1 MTKLVSIIVPIYNSS
16 AFLRKCIDSLVSQSY
31 KDIEIV
37 LFDDGSRDDSFKIC
51 NQYAAKD
58 NRIKV
63 FSRENRG
70 VSQTRLDAFHN
81 STGEYITFVDADDY
95 VEEDYV
101 SFMVEHLEREDV
113 DVVSSQHNN
122 VKGSEIE
129 VGTPTAVKDIRNIQG
144 RFDRE
149 GIENLLKTKY
159 LYDSSTQKT
168 GITVYLCTKLIKRE
182 FVEKIL
188 NTSLGL
194 WYGEDQVAVT
204 QLLYDVSSIF
214 VSQDYT
220 YNYIH
225 HPAQVTSSL
234 RTDYLHAQSLC
245 WQRLLGIDTKT
256 LLKNQLPQRM
266 MLNINRFLMDFIKIK
281 PTYIIFKQEI
291 KNIRMEKTSMLL
303 FSKKTI
309 NLSFFVKILF
319 FMIKYKLY
327 LCAFLYLNVKQR
339 LKGSL

>member
-37 LFDDGSRDDSFKIC
+37 LFDDGSRDDSLEIC

-101 SFMVEHLEREDV
+101 SFMVEHLERENV

-122 VKGSEIE
+122 VIGQKID
-129 VGTPTAVKDIRNIQG
+129 KDIRNIQG
-144 RFDRE
+144 RFDKQ
-149 GIENLLKTKY
+149 GIENLLETKY

-188 NTSLGL
+188 NASLGL

-220 YNYIH
+220 YNYVH
-225 HPAQVTSSL
+225 HLLQVT
-234 RTDYLHAQSLC
+234 RQVRIDYLHTQSLC
-245 WQRLLGIDTKT
+245 WQRLLKIDEKT

-309 NLSFFVKILF
+309 DLSFFVKILF

>member
-51 NQYAAKD
+51 NQYAEKD

-95 VEEDYV
+95 VEEYYV
-101 SFMVEHLEREDV
+101 SFMVEHLERENV

-122 VKGSEIE
+122 VIGQKID
-129 VGTPTAVKDIRNIQG
+129 KDTRNIQG
-144 RFDRE
+144 RFDKQ
-149 GIENLLKTKY
+149 GIENLLETKY

-188 NTSLGL
+188 NASLGL

-220 YNYIH
+220 YNYVH
-225 HPAQVTSSL
+225 HLLQVT
-234 RTDYLHAQSLC
+234 RQVRIDYLHAQSLC
-245 WQRLLGIDTKT
+245 WQRLLKIDTKT

-319 FMIKYKLY
+319 FMIKYNLY

>member
-16 AFLRKCIDSLVSQSY
+16 AFLSKCIDSLISQSY

-51 NQYAAKD
+51 TQYAEKD

-101 SFMVEHLEREDV
+101 SFMVEHLERENV

-122 VKGSEIE
+122 VIGQKIY
-129 VGTPTAVKDIRNIQG
+129 KDIRKIQG
-144 RFDRE
+144 RFDKQ
-149 GIENLLKTKY
+149 GIENLLETKY

-188 NTSLGL
+188 GASLGL

-220 YNYIH
+220 YNYVH
-225 HPAQVTSSL
+225 HLLQVT
-234 RTDYLHAQSLC
+234 RQVRIDYLHTQSLC
-245 WQRLLGIDTKT
+245 WQRLLKIDEKT

-291 KNIRMEKTSMLL
+291 KSIRMEKTSMLL

-309 NLSFFVKILF
+309 DLTFFVKILF

>member
-101 SFMVEHLEREDV
+101 SLMVKHLERENV

-122 VKGSEIE
+122 VIGQKID
-129 VGTPTAVKDIRNIQG
+129 KDIRNIQG
-144 RFDRE
+144 RFDKQ
-149 GIENLLKTKY
+149 GIENLLETKY

-188 NTSLGL
+188 NASLGL

-220 YNYIH
+220 YNYVH
-225 HPAQVTSSL
+225 HLLQVTQQV
-234 RTDYLHAQSLC
+234 RIDYLHVQSLC
-245 WQRLLGIDTKT
+245 WQRLLKIDEKT

-291 KNIRMEKTSMLL
+291 KSIRMEKTSMLL

>member
-51 NQYAAKD
+51 NQYAEKD

-101 SFMVEHLEREDV
+101 SFMVEHLERENV

-122 VKGSEIE
+122 VIDQKID
-129 VGTPTAVKDIRNIQG
+129 KDIRNIQG
-144 RFDRE
+144 RFDKQ
-149 GIENLLKTKY
+149 GIENLLETKY

-188 NTSLGL
+188 NASLGL

-220 YNYIH
+220 YNYVH
-225 HPAQVTSSL
+225 HLLQVT
-234 RTDYLHAQSLC
+234 RQVRIDYLHAQSLC
-245 WQRLLGIDTKT
+245 WKRLLKIDEKT

-266 MLNINRFLMDFIKIK
+266 MLNINRFLMDFMQLK
-281 PTYIIFKQEI
+281 PSYKIFKQEI
-291 KNIRMEKTSMLL
+291 KNIRIEKTSMLL

-309 NLSFFVKILF
+309 DLTFFVKILF

>member
-51 NQYAAKD
+51 NQYAEKD
-58 NRIKV
+58 SRIKV

-101 SFMVEHLEREDV
+101 SFMVEHLERENV

-122 VKGSEIE
+122 VIGQKID
-129 VGTPTAVKDIRNIQG
+129 KDIRNIQG
-144 RFDRE
+144 RFDKQ
-149 GIENLLKTKY
+149 GIENLLETKY

-188 NTSLGL
+188 NASLGL

-225 HPAQVTSSL
+225 HLLQVT
-234 RTDYLHAQSLC
+234 RQVRIDYLHAQSLC
-245 WQRLLGIDTKT
+245 WKRLLKIDEKT

-266 MLNINRFLMDFIKIK
+266 MLNINRFLMDFMQLK
-281 PTYIIFKQEI
+281 PSYKIFKQEI
-291 KNIRMEKTSMLL
+291 KNIRIEKTSMLL

-309 NLSFFVKILF
+309 DLTFFVKILF

>member
-37 LFDDGSRDDSFKIC
+37 LFDDGSRDDSLEIC
-51 NQYAAKD
+51 NQYAEKD

-95 VEEDYV
+95 VEKDYV
-101 SFMVEHLEREDV
+101 SFMVEHLERENV
-113 DVVSSQHNN
+113 DAVSSQHNN
-122 VKGSEIE
+122 VIGHHIK
-129 VGTPTAVKDIRNIQG
+129 KDIRKIQG

-149 GIENLLKTKY
+149 GIDELLKTKY
-159 LYDSSTQKT
+159 LYDSSTLKT

-188 NTSLGL
+188 NMSLGL

-204 QLLYDVSSIF
+204 QLLYDVDSIF

-225 HPAQVTSSL
+225 HSTQVTKQI
-234 RTDYLHAQSLC
+234 RVDYLHAQSLC
-245 WQRLLGIDTKT
+245 WQKLQKIDTRN
-256 LLKNQLPQRM
+256 LLKTQLPQRI

-309 NLSFFVKILF
+309 NLTFFVKILF

>member
-51 NQYAAKD
+51 NQYAEKD

-101 SFMVEHLEREDV
+101 SLMVKHLERENV

-122 VKGSEIE
+122 VIGQKID
-129 VGTPTAVKDIRNIQG
+129 KDIRNIQG
-144 RFDRE
+144 RFDKQ
-149 GIENLLKTKY
+149 GIENLLETKY

-188 NTSLGL
+188 NASLGL

-220 YNYIH
+220 YNYVH
-225 HPAQVTSSL
+225 HLLQVTQQV
-234 RTDYLHAQSLC
+234 RIDYLHVQSLC
-245 WQRLLGIDTKT
+245 WQRLLKIDEKT

-291 KNIRMEKTSMLL
+291 KSIRMEKTSMLL

>member
-51 NQYAAKD
+51 TQYAEKD

-101 SFMVEHLEREDV
+101 SFMVEHLERENV

-122 VKGSEIE
+122 VIGQKID
-129 VGTPTAVKDIRNIQG
+129 KDIRKIQG

-149 GIENLLKTKY
+149 GIENLLETKY

-188 NTSLGL
+188 NASLGL

-220 YNYIH
+220 YNYVH
-225 HPAQVTSSL
+225 HLLQVTQQV
-234 RTDYLHAQSLC
+234 RIDYLHVQSLC
-245 WQRLLGIDTKT
+245 WQRLLKIDEKT

-291 KNIRMEKTSMLL
+291 KSIRMEKTSMLL

>member
-16 AFLRKCIDSLVSQSY
+16 AFLRKCIESLISQSY

-37 LFDDGSRDDSFKIC
+37 LFDDGSRDDSLEIC

-58 NRIKV
+58 SRIKV

-101 SFMVEHLEREDV
+101 SFMVEHLERENV

-122 VKGSEIE
+122 VIGQKID
-129 VGTPTAVKDIRNIQG
+129 KDIRNIQG
-144 RFDRE
+144 RFDKQ
-149 GIENLLKTKY
+149 GIENLLETKY

-188 NTSLGL
+188 NASLGL

-220 YNYIH
+220 YNYVH
-225 HPAQVTSSL
+225 HLLQVT
-234 RTDYLHAQSLC
+234 RQVRIDYLHVQSLC
-245 WQRLLGIDTKT
+245 WQRLLKIDEKT

-291 KNIRMEKTSMLL
+291 KSIRMEKTSMLL

-309 NLSFFVKILF
+309 DLSFFVKILF

-339 LKGSL
+339 LKKSL

>member
-51 NQYAAKD
+51 NQYAEKD

-101 SFMVEHLEREDV
+101 SLMVKHLERENV

-122 VKGSEIE
+122 VIGQKID
-129 VGTPTAVKDIRNIQG
+129 KDIRNIQG
-144 RFDRE
+144 RFDKQ
-149 GIENLLKTKY
+149 GIENLLETKY

-188 NTSLGL
+188 NASLGL

-220 YNYIH
+220 YNYVH
-225 HPAQVTSSL
+225 HLLQVT
-234 RTDYLHAQSLC
+234 RQVRIDYLHTQSLC
-245 WQRLLGIDTKT
+245 WQRLLKIDEKT

-291 KNIRMEKTSMLL
+291 KSIRMEKTSMLL

>member
-51 NQYAAKD
+51 NQYAEKD
-58 NRIKV
+58 SRIKV

-101 SFMVEHLEREDV
+101 SFMVEHLERENV

-122 VKGSEIE
+122 VIGQKID
-129 VGTPTAVKDIRNIQG
+129 KDIRNIQG
-144 RFDRE
+144 RFDKQ
-149 GIENLLKTKY
+149 GIENLLETKY

-188 NTSLGL
+188 NASLGL

-220 YNYIH
+220 YNYVH
-225 HPAQVTSSL
+225 HLLQVTQQV
-234 RTDYLHAQSLC
+234 RIDYLHVQSLC
-245 WQRLLGIDTKT
+245 WQRLLKIDEKT

-291 KNIRMEKTSMLL
+291 KSIRMEKTSMLL

-309 NLSFFVKILF
+309 DLSFFVKILF

>member
-16 AFLRKCIDSLVSQSY
+16 AFLRKCIDSLISQSY

-51 NQYAAKD
+51 NQYAEKD
-58 NRIKV
+58 SRIKV

-101 SFMVEHLEREDV
+101 SLMVKHLERENV

-122 VKGSEIE
+122 VIGQKID
-129 VGTPTAVKDIRNIQG
+129 KDIRNIQG
-144 RFDRE
+144 RFDKQ
-149 GIENLLKTKY
+149 GIENLLETKY

-188 NTSLGL
+188 NASLGL

-220 YNYIH
+220 YNYVH
-225 HPAQVTSSL
+225 HLLQVTQQV
-234 RTDYLHAQSLC
+234 RIDYLHVQSLC
-245 WQRLLGIDTKT
+245 WQRLLKIDEKT

-291 KNIRMEKTSMLL
+291 KSIRMEKTSMLL

-309 NLSFFVKILF
+309 DLSFFVKILF

>member
-51 NQYAAKD
+51 TQYAEKD

-101 SFMVEHLEREDV
+101 SFMVEHLERENV

-122 VKGSEIE
+122 VIGQKID
-129 VGTPTAVKDIRNIQG
+129 KDIRNIQG
-144 RFDRE
+144 RFDKQ
-149 GIENLLKTKY
+149 GIENLLETKY

-188 NTSLGL
+188 NASLGL

-220 YNYIH
+220 YNYVH
-225 HPAQVTSSL
+225 HLLQVTQQV
-234 RTDYLHAQSLC
+234 RIDYLHVQSLC
-245 WQRLLGIDTKT
+245 WQRLLKIDEKT

>member
-51 NQYAAKD
+51 TQYAEKD

-101 SFMVEHLEREDV
+101 SFMVEHLERENV

-122 VKGSEIE
+122 VIGQKID
-129 VGTPTAVKDIRNIQG
+129 KDIRNIQG
-144 RFDRE
+144 RFDKQ
-149 GIENLLKTKY
+149 GIENLLETKY

-188 NTSLGL
+188 NASLGL

-225 HPAQVTSSL
+225 HLLQVT
-234 RTDYLHAQSLC
+234 RQVRIDYLHAQSLC
-245 WQRLLGIDTKT
+245 WKRLLKIDEKT

-266 MLNINRFLMDFIKIK
+266 MLNINRFLMDFMQLK
-281 PTYIIFKQEI
+281 PSYKIFKQEI
-291 KNIRMEKTSMLL
+291 KNIRIEKTSMLL

-309 NLSFFVKILF
+309 DLTFFVKILF

>member
-51 NQYAAKD
+51 NQYAEKD

-95 VEEDYV
+95 VEEYYV
-101 SFMVEHLEREDV
+101 SFMVEHLERENV

-122 VKGSEIE
+122 VIGQKID
-129 VGTPTAVKDIRNIQG
+129 KDIRNIQG
-144 RFDRE
+144 RFDKQ
-149 GIENLLKTKY
+149 GIENLLETKY

-188 NTSLGL
+188 NASLGL

-220 YNYIH
+220 YNYVH
-225 HPAQVTSSL
+225 HLLQVT
-234 RTDYLHAQSLC
+234 RQVRIDYLHAQSLC
-245 WQRLLGIDTKT
+245 WQRLLRIDTKT

-266 MLNINRFLMDFIKIK
+266 MLNINRFLMDFMQLKPSYKI
-281 PTYIIFKQEI
+281 FNQEI

-319 FMIKYKLY
+319 FMIKYNLY

>member
-16 AFLRKCIDSLVSQSY
+16 AFLSKCIDSLVSQSY

-51 NQYAAKD
+51 NQYAEKD
-58 NRIKV
+58 SRIKV

-101 SFMVEHLEREDV
+101 SFMVEHLERENV

-122 VKGSEIE
+122 VIGQKID
-129 VGTPTAVKDIRNIQG
+129 KDIRNIQG
-144 RFDRE
+144 RFDKQ
-149 GIENLLKTKY
+149 GIENLLETKY

-188 NTSLGL
+188 GASLGL

-220 YNYIH
+220 YNYVH
-225 HPAQVTSSL
+225 HLLQVT
-234 RTDYLHAQSLC
+234 RQVRIDYLHTQSLC
-245 WQRLLGIDTKT
+245 WQRLLKIDEKT

-309 NLSFFVKILF
+309 DLTFFVKILF

>member
-16 AFLRKCIDSLVSQSY
+16 AFLRKCIDSLISQSY

-51 NQYAAKD
+51 NQYAEKD
-58 NRIKV
+58 SRIKV

-101 SFMVEHLEREDV
+101 SFMVEHLERENV

-122 VKGSEIE
+122 VIGQKID
-129 VGTPTAVKDIRNIQG
+129 KDIRNIQG
-144 RFDRE
+144 RFDKQ
-149 GIENLLKTKY
+149 GIENLLETKY

-188 NTSLGL
+188 GASLGL

-220 YNYIH
+220 YNYVH
-225 HPAQVTSSL
+225 HLLQVT
-234 RTDYLHAQSLC
+234 RQVRIDYLHTQSLC
-245 WQRLLGIDTKT
+245 WQRLLKIDEKT

-309 NLSFFVKILF
+309 DLTFFVKILF

>member
-16 AFLRKCIDSLVSQSY
+16 AFLRKCIESLISQSY

-51 NQYAAKD
+51 NQYAEKD

-101 SFMVEHLEREDV
+101 SFMVEHLERENV

-122 VKGSEIE
+122 VIGQKID
-129 VGTPTAVKDIRNIQG
+129 KDIRNIQG

-149 GIENLLKTKY
+149 GIENLLETKY

-188 NTSLGL
+188 NASLGL

-225 HPAQVTSSL
+225 HLLQVT
-234 RTDYLHAQSLC
+234 RQVRIDYLHAQSLC
-245 WQRLLGIDTKT
+245 WKRLLKIDEKT

-266 MLNINRFLMDFIKIK
+266 MLNINRFLMDFMQLK
-281 PTYIIFKQEI
+281 PSYKIFKQEI
-291 KNIRMEKTSMLL
+291 KNIRIEKTSMLL

-309 NLSFFVKILF
+309 DLTFFVKILF

>member
-51 NQYAAKD
+51 NQYAEKD

-101 SFMVEHLEREDV
+101 SFMVEHLERENV

-122 VKGSEIE
+122 VIGQKID
-129 VGTPTAVKDIRNIQG
+129 KDIRNIQG
-144 RFDRE
+144 RFDKQ
-149 GIENLLKTKY
+149 GIENLLETKY

-188 NTSLGL
+188 NASLGL

-220 YNYIH
+220 YNYVH
-225 HPAQVTSSL
+225 HLLQVTQQV
-234 RTDYLHAQSLC
+234 RIDYLHVQSLC
-245 WQRLLGIDTKT
+245 WQRLLKIDEKT

-291 KNIRMEKTSMLL
+291 KSIRMEKTSMLL

>member
-37 LFDDGSRDDSFKIC
+37 LFDDRSRDDSFKIC
-51 NQYAAKD
+51 NQYAEKD
-58 NRIKV
+58 SRIKV

-101 SFMVEHLEREDV
+101 SFMVEHLERENV

-122 VKGSEIE
+122 VIGQKID
-129 VGTPTAVKDIRNIQG
+129 KDIRNIQG
-144 RFDRE
+144 RFDKQ
-149 GIENLLKTKY
+149 GIENLLETKY

-188 NTSLGL
+188 NASLGL

-220 YNYIH
+220 YNYVH
-225 HPAQVTSSL
+225 HLLQVTQQV
-234 RTDYLHAQSLC
+234 RIDYLHVQSLC
-245 WQRLLGIDTKT
+245 WQRLLKIDEKT

-291 KNIRMEKTSMLL
+291 KSIRMEKTSMLL

>member
-16 AFLRKCIDSLVSQSY
+16 AFLRKCIESLISQSY

-51 NQYAAKD
+51 NQYAEKD
-58 NRIKV
+58 SRIKV

-101 SFMVEHLEREDV
+101 SFMVEHLERENV

-122 VKGSEIE
+122 VIGQKID
-129 VGTPTAVKDIRNIQG
+129 KDIRKIQG

-149 GIENLLKTKY
+149 GIENLLETKY

-188 NTSLGL
+188 NASLGL

-225 HPAQVTSSL
+225 HLLQVT
-234 RTDYLHAQSLC
+234 RQVRIDYLHAQSLC
-245 WQRLLGIDTKT
+245 WKRLLKIDEKT

-266 MLNINRFLMDFIKIK
+266 MLNINRFLMDFMQLK
-281 PTYIIFKQEI
+281 PSYKIFKQEI
-291 KNIRMEKTSMLL
+291 KNIRIEKTSMLL

-309 NLSFFVKILF
+309 DLTFFVKILF

>member
-16 AFLRKCIDSLVSQSY
+16 AFLRKCIDSLISQSY

-51 NQYAAKD
+51 NQYAEKD

-101 SFMVEHLEREDV
+101 SFMVEHLERENV

-122 VKGSEIE
+122 VIGQKID
-129 VGTPTAVKDIRNIQG
+129 KDIRNIQG
-144 RFDRE
+144 RFDKQ
-149 GIENLLKTKY
+149 GIENLLETKY

-188 NTSLGL
+188 NASLGL

-220 YNYIH
+220 YNYVH
-225 HPAQVTSSL
+225 HLLQVTQQV
-234 RTDYLHAQSLC
+234 RIDYLHVQSLC
-245 WQRLLGIDTKT
+245 WQRLLKIDEKT

-291 KNIRMEKTSMLL
+291 KSIRMEKTSMLL

-309 NLSFFVKILF
+309 DLSFFVKILF

>member
-51 NQYAAKD
+51 NQYAEKD
-58 NRIKV
+58 SRIKV

-101 SFMVEHLEREDV
+101 SLMVKHLERENV

-122 VKGSEIE
+122 VIGQKID
-129 VGTPTAVKDIRNIQG
+129 KDIRNIQG
-144 RFDRE
+144 SFDKQ
-149 GIENLLKTKY
+149 GIENLLETKY

-188 NTSLGL
+188 NASLGL

-220 YNYIH
+220 YNYVH
-225 HPAQVTSSL
+225 HLLQVTQQV
-234 RTDYLHAQSLC
+234 RIDYLHVQSLC
-245 WQRLLGIDTKT
+245 WQRLLKIDEKT

-291 KNIRMEKTSMLL
+291 KSIRMEKTSMLL

>member
-51 NQYAAKD
+51 TQYAEKD

-101 SFMVEHLEREDV
+101 SFMVEHLERENV

-122 VKGSEIE
+122 VIGQKID
-129 VGTPTAVKDIRNIQG
+129 KDIRNIQG
-144 RFDRE
+144 RFDKQ
-149 GIENLLKTKY
+149 GIENLLETKY

-188 NTSLGL
+188 NASLGL

-220 YNYIH
+220 YNYVH
-225 HPAQVTSSL
+225 HLLQVT
-234 RTDYLHAQSLC
+234 RQVRIDYLHTQSLC
-245 WQRLLGIDTKT
+245 WQRLLKIDEKT

-309 NLSFFVKILF
+309 DLSFFVKILF

>member
-51 NQYAAKD
+51 TQYAEKD

-101 SFMVEHLEREDV
+101 SFMVEHLERENV

-122 VKGSEIE
+122 VIGSKIY
-129 VGTPTAVKDIRNIQG
+129 KDIRKIQG
-144 RFDRE
+144 RFDKQ
-149 GIENLLKTKY
+149 GIENLLETKY

-188 NTSLGL
+188 NASLGL

-220 YNYIH
+220 YNYVH
-225 HPAQVTSSL
+225 HLLQVT
-234 RTDYLHAQSLC
+234 RQVRIDYLHAQSLC
-245 WQRLLGIDTKT
+245 WKRLLKIDEKT

-309 NLSFFVKILF
+309 DLTFFVKILF

>member
-16 AFLRKCIDSLVSQSY
+16 AFLRKCIDSLISQSY

-51 NQYAAKD
+51 NQYAEKD

-101 SFMVEHLEREDV
+101 SFMVEHLERENV

-122 VKGSEIE
+122 VIGQKID
-129 VGTPTAVKDIRNIQG
+129 KDIRNIQG
-144 RFDRE
+144 RFDKQ
-149 GIENLLKTKY
+149 GIENLLETKY

-188 NTSLGL
+188 NASLGL

-220 YNYIH
+220 YNYVH
-225 HPAQVTSSL
+225 HLLQVTQQV
-234 RTDYLHAQSLC
+234 RIDYLHTQSLC
-245 WQRLLGIDTKT
+245 WQRLLKIDEKT

-309 NLSFFVKILF
+309 DLTFFVKILF

>member
-51 NQYAAKD
+51 TQYAEKD

-101 SFMVEHLEREDV
+101 SFMVEHLERENV

-122 VKGSEIE
+122 VIGQKID
-129 VGTPTAVKDIRNIQG
+129 KDIRNIQG
-144 RFDRE
+144 RFDKQ
-149 GIENLLKTKY
+149 GIENLLETKY

-188 NTSLGL
+188 NASLGL

-220 YNYIH
+220 YNYVH
-225 HPAQVTSSL
+225 HLLQVTQQV
-234 RTDYLHAQSLC
+234 RIDYLHVQSLC
-245 WQRLLGIDTKT
+245 WQRLLKIDEKT

-291 KNIRMEKTSMLL
+291 KSIRMEKTSMLL

>member
-1 MTKLVSIIVPIYNSS
+1 MS
-16 AFLRKCIDSLVSQSY
+16 RKAI
-31 KDIEIV
+31 KIV
-37 LFDDGSRDDSFKIC
+37 LFDDGSRDDSLEIC
-51 NQYAAKD
+51 NQYAEKD

-95 VEEDYV
+95 VEKDYV
-101 SFMVEHLEREDV
+101 SFMVEHLERENV
-113 DVVSSQHNN
+113 DAVSSQHNN
-122 VKGSEIE
+122 VIGHHIK
-129 VGTPTAVKDIRNIQG
+129 KDIRKIQG

-149 GIENLLKTKY
+149 GIDELLKTKY
-159 LYDSSTQKT
+159 LYDSSTLKT

-188 NTSLGL
+188 NMSLGL

-204 QLLYDVSSIF
+204 QLLYDVDSIF

-225 HPAQVTSSL
+225 HSTQVTKQI
-234 RTDYLHAQSLC
+234 RVDYLHAQSLC
-245 WQRLLGIDTKT
+245 WQKLQKIDTRN
-256 LLKNQLPQRM
+256 LLKTQLPQRI

-309 NLSFFVKILF
+309 NLTFFVKILF

>member
-51 NQYAAKD
+51 NQYAEKD
-58 NRIKV
+58 SRIKV

-101 SFMVEHLEREDV
+101 SFMVEHLERENV

-122 VKGSEIE
+122 VIGQKID
-129 VGTPTAVKDIRNIQG
+129 KDIRNIQG
-144 RFDRE
+144 RFDKQ
-149 GIENLLKTKY
+149 GIENLLETKY

-188 NTSLGL
+188 NASLGL

-225 HPAQVTSSL
+225 HLLQVTQQV
-234 RTDYLHAQSLC
+234 RIDYLHVQSLC
-245 WQRLLGIDTKT
+245 WQRLLKIDEKT

-291 KNIRMEKTSMLL
+291 KSIRMEKTSMLL

>member
-16 AFLRKCIDSLVSQSY
+16 AFLSKCIDSLISQSY

-51 NQYAAKD
+51 TQYAEKD

-101 SFMVEHLEREDV
+101 SFMVEHLERENV

-122 VKGSEIE
+122 VIGQKIY
-129 VGTPTAVKDIRNIQG
+129 KDIRKIQG
-144 RFDRE
+144 RFDKQ
-149 GIENLLKTKY
+149 GIENLLETKY

-188 NTSLGL
+188 GASLGL

-220 YNYIH
+220 YNYVH
-225 HPAQVTSSL
+225 HLLQVT
-234 RTDYLHAQSLC
+234 RQVRIDYLHTQSLC
-245 WQRLLGIDTKT
+245 WQRLLKIDEKT

-291 KNIRMEKTSMLL
+291 KSIRMEKTSMLL

>member
-51 NQYAAKD
+51 NQYAEKD

-101 SFMVEHLEREDV
+101 SFMVEHLERENV

-122 VKGSEIE
+122 VIGQKID
-129 VGTPTAVKDIRNIQG
+129 KDIRNIQG
-144 RFDRE
+144 RFDKQ
-149 GIENLLKTKY
+149 GIENLLETKY

-188 NTSLGL
+188 NASLGL

-220 YNYIH
+220 YNYVH
-225 HPAQVTSSL
+225 HLLQVTQQV
-234 RTDYLHAQSLC
+234 RIDYLHVQSLC
-245 WQRLLGIDTKT
+245 WQRLLKIDEKT

-291 KNIRMEKTSMLL
+291 KSIRMEKTSMLL

-309 NLSFFVKILF
+309 DLSFFVKILF

>member
-51 NQYAAKD
+51 NQYAEKD
-58 NRIKV
+58 SRIKV

-101 SFMVEHLEREDV
+101 SLMVKHLERENV

-122 VKGSEIE
+122 VIGQKID
-129 VGTPTAVKDIRNIQG
+129 KDIRNIQG
-144 RFDRE
+144 RFDKQ
-149 GIENLLKTKY
+149 GIENLLETKY

-188 NTSLGL
+188 NASLGL

-220 YNYIH
+220 YNYVH
-225 HPAQVTSSL
+225 HLLQVTQQV
-234 RTDYLHAQSLC
+234 RIDYLHVQSLC
-245 WQRLLGIDTKT
+245 WQRLLKIDEKT

-291 KNIRMEKTSMLL
+291 KSIRMEKTSMLL

>member
-51 NQYAAKD
+51 NQYAEKD

-70 VSQTRLDAFHN
+70 VSQTRLDAFYN

-101 SFMVEHLEREDV
+101 SFMVEHLEREKV

-122 VKGSEIE
+122 VIGQKID
-129 VGTPTAVKDIRNIQG
+129 KDIRNIQG
-144 RFDRE
+144 RFDKQ
-149 GIENLLKTKY
+149 GIENLLETKY

-188 NTSLGL
+188 GASLGL

-220 YNYIH
+220 YNYVH
-225 HPAQVTSSL
+225 HLLQVT
-234 RTDYLHAQSLC
+234 RQVRIDYLHTQSLC
-245 WQRLLGIDTKT
+245 WQRLLKIDEKT

-291 KNIRMEKTSMLL
+291 KNIRIEKTSMLL

-309 NLSFFVKILF
+309 DLTFFVKILF

>member
-51 NQYAAKD
+51 NQYAEKD

-101 SFMVEHLEREDV
+101 SFMVKHLERENV

-122 VKGSEIE
+122 VIGQKID
-129 VGTPTAVKDIRNIQG
+129 KDIRNIQG
-144 RFDRE
+144 RFDKQ
-149 GIENLLKTKY
+149 GIENLLETKY

-188 NTSLGL
+188 NASLGL

-220 YNYIH
+220 YNYVH
-225 HPAQVTSSL
+225 HLLQVTQQV
-234 RTDYLHAQSLC
+234 RIDYLHVQSLC
-245 WQRLLGIDTKT
+245 WQRLLKIDEKT

-291 KNIRMEKTSMLL
+291 KSIRMEKTSMLL

>member
-51 NQYAAKD
+51 NQYAEKD
-58 NRIKV
+58 SRIKV

-101 SFMVEHLEREDV
+101 SLMVKHLERENV

-122 VKGSEIE
+122 VIGQKID
-129 VGTPTAVKDIRNIQG
+129 KDIRNIQG
-144 RFDRE
+144 SFDKQ
-149 GIENLLKTKY
+149 GIENLLETKY

-188 NTSLGL
+188 NASLGL

-220 YNYIH
+220 YNYVH
-225 HPAQVTSSL
+225 HLLQVTQQV
-234 RTDYLHAQSLC
+234 RIDYLHAQSLC
-245 WQRLLGIDTKT
+245 WQRLMKIDEKT

-291 KNIRMEKTSMLL
+291 KSIRMEKTSMLL

>member
-51 NQYAAKD
+51 NQYAEKD
-58 NRIKV
+58 SRIKV

-101 SFMVEHLEREDV
+101 SFMVEHLERENV

-122 VKGSEIE
+122 VIGQKID
-129 VGTPTAVKDIRNIQG
+129 KDIRNIQG
-144 RFDRE
+144 RFDKQ
-149 GIENLLKTKY
+149 GIENLLETKY

-188 NTSLGL
+188 NASLGL

-220 YNYIH
+220 YNYVH
-225 HPAQVTSSL
+225 HLLQVTQQV
-234 RTDYLHAQSLC
+234 RIDYLHVQSLC
-245 WQRLLGIDTKT
+245 WQRLLKIDEKT

-291 KNIRMEKTSMLL
+291 KSIRMEKTSMLL

>member
-16 AFLRKCIDSLVSQSY
+16 AFLSKCIDSLISQSY

-51 NQYAAKD
+51 TQYAEKD

-101 SFMVEHLEREDV
+101 SFMVEHLERENV

-122 VKGSEIE
+122 VIGQKID
-129 VGTPTAVKDIRNIQG
+129 KDIRNIQG
-144 RFDRE
+144 RFDKQ
-149 GIENLLKTKY
+149 GIENLLETKY

-188 NTSLGL
+188 NASLGL

-220 YNYIH
+220 YNYVH
-225 HPAQVTSSL
+225 HLLQVTQQV
-234 RTDYLHAQSLC
+234 RIDYLHVQSLC
-245 WQRLLGIDTKT
+245 WQRLLKIDEKT

-291 KNIRMEKTSMLL
+291 KSIRMEKTSMLL